1 MASRGKLTKKD
12 IDTLAVLSIFEQV
25 PFSYERMQAGGYT
38 CCMGYVLDKIYADD
52 PEQKADALKR
62 NMTFINT
69 EPHMAT
75 FMLGLQAS
83 LEEAGEDRDLIMN
96 IRNGLF
102 GPFAGLGD
110 AIFWFTLLPVTAT
123 ICCSMAAEGNPLGPI
138 IYIVLWFLL
147 AILPRIWFCRLGYK
161 LGTKA
166 VDLIADN
173 APAIAKAAGILGVL
187 VVGGLIPSYVA
198 FAFNEG
204 LVLTGGVPVQ
214 GIFDSVLPNI
224 LQLGIV
230 LLFWFLMKKK
240 NVSSVTLIGIILVA
254 SVVLTYFNILAY

>member
-12 IDTLAVLSIFEQV
+12 IDKLAIISIFEQI
-25 PFSYERMQAGGYT
+25 PFSFERMQAGGYT
-38 CCMGYVLDKIYADD
+38 CCMSYVLDKIYADD
-52 PEQKADALKR
+52 PEQKKDALVR

-123 ICCSMAAEGNPLGPI
+123 IFCSMAAEGNPLGPI
-138 IYIVLWFLL
+138 LYIVTWFLL

-161 LGTKA
+161 LGAKA

-187 VVGGLIPSYVA
+187 VVGGLIPSYVS

-204 LVLTGGVPVQ
+204 LILTGGVPVQ

-224 LQLGIV
+224 LQLGIT

-240 NVSSVTLIGIILVA
+240 NVSSVKLIGIVLIA
-254 SVVLTYFNILAY
+254 SVALTYFNILAF